1 MYLVGMML
9 LLFILI
15 QNVLMTEFTNE
26 VEKQR
31 ALLELEEWRK
41 QVKYL
46 HSNRGLK
53 IVKFNDESKYIYK
66 AGTNILI
73 DSIPSPHRRR
83 TLIDMMFIFP

>member
-15 QNVLMTEFTNE
+15 QNVLMTEFTSE

-31 ALLELEEWRK
+31 ALLELEKWRK
-41 QVKYL
+41 QIKYL
-46 HSNRGLK
+46 HSNGGLRT
-53 IVKFNDESKYIYK
+53 VKFNDERIQIYK

-73 DSIPSPHRRR
+73 EDLPSPHRRR
-83 TLIDMMFIFP
+83 TLIDKMFKET

>member
-1 MYLVGMML
+1 MYLAGMML

-15 QNVLMTEFTNE
+15 QNVLMTEFTSE

-46 HSNRGLK
+46 HSNNGLR
-53 IVKFNDESKYIYK
+53 IVKFNDERTQIYK

-73 DSIPSPHRRR
+73 DDFPSPHRRR
-83 TLIDMMFIFP
+83 TLIDKMFKET